1 MLTAAFIILAGAV
14 LLGAGLA
21 LVHLRSEAVA
31 PVAWWLG
38 ALHGLLGLGGLACL
52 ALALRGPV
60 RGLAQGTA
68 SFGTISATLIVLA
81 ALFGGLILTRRVKHQ
96 RAGTLI
102 GIHATLAVSGFVVLA
117 AYVFA

>member
-1 MLTAAFIILAGAV
+1 MLTAAFITLAGAV

-21 LVHLRSEAVA
+21 LVHLRSESAA
-31 PVAWWLG
+31 PVAWWLA
-38 ALHGLLGLGGLACL
+38 ALHALLGLGGLACL

-60 RGLAQGTA
+60 RGLEQGTA

-81 ALFGGLILTRRVKHQ
+81 ALFGGLILTRRLKRQ